1 MKRLIILLFILS
13 SCTVT
18 KKRLYSEK
26 ELRQKLDSTAIA
38 NFSIRTDTFKEIEK
52 VYITK
57 PIYNTVTIPLECDE
71 EGNVKPINYNT
82 SSGNN
87 NANAQ
92 IKDNQ
97 LSLGFNIDSVKQSVK
112 NTYIAKE
119 KQDSIRHYKN
129 AKELYQKETN
139 KETVK
144 AEIKLF
150 THLYC
155 YIIIGLLVL
164 LNLYL
169 LYTIFKDKIK
179 SRFKLF

>member
-26 ELRQKLDSTAIA
+26 ELIQKLDSTAIA
-38 NFSIRTDTFKEIEK
+38 NFSTRTDSFKQIEK

-71 EGNVKPINYNT
+71 DGNVKPVNYNT

-87 NANAQ
+87 SVNATV
-92 IKDNQ
+92 KDGD
-97 LSLGFNIDSVKQSVK
+97 LSLAIELDSVINFVK
-112 NTYIAKE
+112 ETYLSQRQ
-119 KQDSIRHYKN
+119 QDSIRHYKN
-129 AKELYQKETN
+129 AKELYQKETQE
-139 KETVK
+139 ETVK

-169 LYTIFKDKIK
+169 LYKLFKSKIK
-179 SRFKLF
+179 LF

>member
-1 MKRLIILLFILS
+1 MKRLIILLLILS

-18 KKRLYSEK
+18 KKHLYSEK
-26 ELRQKLDSTAIA
+26 ELKQKLDSTAIA
-38 NFSIRTDTFKEIEK
+38 NFSTRIDSFKEIEK

-71 EGNVKPINYNT
+71 EGNVKPISYNT

-87 NANAQ
+87 KANAQ
-92 IKDNQ
+92 IKDNS
-97 LSLGFNIDSVKQSVK
+97 LSLGFDIDSVKQVVK
-112 NTYIAKE
+112 DTYRSTKE
-119 KQDSIRHYKN
+119 SDSLRVWQKAQETYK
-129 AKELYQKETN
+129 KETK

-155 YIIIGLLVL
+155 YIVIFLSVLANIYLIYKLV
-164 LNLYL
+164 
-169 LYTIFKDKIK
+169 KSKI
-179 SRFKLF
+179 RLF